1 MERRLGEYLDRIITI
16 HPKGWKAPSPVLP
29 VDTDTALKVKVQENN
44 GSNHHQPMNSTKQDL
59 Q

>member
-44 GSNHHQPMNSTKQDL
+44 EAITTSQ
-59 Q
+59 